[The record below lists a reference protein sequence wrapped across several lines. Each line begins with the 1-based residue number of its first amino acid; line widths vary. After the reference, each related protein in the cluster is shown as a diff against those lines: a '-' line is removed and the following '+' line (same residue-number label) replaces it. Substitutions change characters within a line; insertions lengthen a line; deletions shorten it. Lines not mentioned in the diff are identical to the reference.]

1 MAFGIAQLEN
11 RDWTFKNDVRVR
23 GNLVGSGNRYFLQEY
38 FQHTPGLNADLAS
51 ATEATRVPRNRD
63 FEVLGTNATSA
74 LVTFGSVDAGIV
86 LTTAGADDDQIII
99 LPHLDTAQTAWAQ
112 VEWGTENQVEWECC
126 IRTGAAI
133 TTLLVWA
140 GLKLT
145 NTPVIAT
152 DDNQVYFRYSTDDS
166 NTTWRCI
173 SSIGG
178 TDTNTNSGIAVA
190 ANTVYRFRIRIL
202 SSRSAE
208 FYINDS
214 LVTVT
219 TPLTNDVDLIPYVG
233 IQSLAVGADNITLCY
248 EKISRIIFE

>member
-1 MAFGIAQLEN
+1 MTFGISQLEN
-11 RDWTFKNDVRVR
+11 RDWEFKGDVKVR
-23 GNLVGSGNRYFLQEY
+23 GRLAGNGNRYFLEEY

-74 LVTFGSVDAGIV
+74 LVTFGTVDAGNI

-99 LPHLDTAQTAWAQ
+99 LPHLDTAQTAWAG
-112 VEWGTENQVEWECC
+112 VLWGTENQVEWECC
-126 IRTGAAI
+126 IRTGTSIATVLI
-133 TTLLVWA
+133 WA

-145 NTPVIAT
+145 NTPTIAT
-152 DDNQVYFRYSTDDS
+152 DADQVYFRFSTDDS

-173 SSIGG
+173 SSIGNS
-178 TDTNTNSGIAVA
+178 DTNTDSGITVA
-190 ANTVYRFRIRIL
+190 ASTVYRFKIKIL

-208 FYINDS
+208 FYIND
-214 LVTVT
+214 VFITRT
-219 TPLTNDVDLIPYVG
+219 AALTNDVNFIPYVG
-233 IQSLAVGADNITLCY
+233 IQALGVGADNMTLAY